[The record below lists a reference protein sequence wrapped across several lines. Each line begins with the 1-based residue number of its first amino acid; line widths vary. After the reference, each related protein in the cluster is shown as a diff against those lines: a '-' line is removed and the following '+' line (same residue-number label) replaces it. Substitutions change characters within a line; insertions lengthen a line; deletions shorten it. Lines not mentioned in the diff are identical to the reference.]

1 MSNILDYISWRG
13 DLSFEASPCNEV
25 DNFIFCMASYVDFN
39 RTYESY
45 NPDVKISIKNAAV
58 SFCESYDLKA
68 LRQNIGTTLPWNDIR
83 RMMSRMSRSKRFADV
98 GISDFLNIIDPELQ
112 MQFSAT
118 VFHISDR
125 EMFVAFRGTDGT
137 LIGWKEDLRLAYL
150 NSVPAQIRAAEYLCA
165 VARKYPCKSIIV
177 GGHSKGGNLAKYA
190 AVHADSDVM
199 ERITAVYNN
208 DGPGFLSDTENES
221 CAYIERRIKNYLP
234 QSSLVGQMLSHKGQ
248 INIVKSVYIGVSQ
261 HDIFGWEILGQRA
274 VRVKQFTRVGEKN
287 HEIFGM
293 RINSLS
299 LDERRE
305 FVDVF
310 CQIVDA
316 TGANTLSELSEAR
329 LKHTATLLKSF
340 SGLKREQKQLMLDFM
355 THLFVPATEKR
366 TKKQ

>member
-1 MSNILDYISWRG
+1 MSNVLDYISWRG
-13 DLSFEASPCNEV
+13 DLSFDVSPCNEV

-39 RTYESY
+39 RTYEGY
-45 NPDVKISIKNAAV
+45 NPDVKISIHNAAV

-83 RMMSRMSRSKRFADV
+83 RMMSRMSGSARFGDV
-98 GISDFLNIIDPELQ
+98 GISDFVNIIDPELQ

-137 LIGWKEDLRLAYL
+137 LIGWKEDLRLSYL
-150 NSVPAQIRAAEYLCA
+150 NDVPAQLRAKQYLCD
-165 VARKYPCKSIIV
+165 VARKYPSKDIII
-177 GGHSKGGNLAKYA
+177 GGHSKGGNLAEYA
-190 AVHADSDVM
+190 AVHADDDVM
-199 ERITAVYNN
+199 SRIVTVYNN
-208 DGPGFLSDTENES
+208 DGPGFLPDSDAEKCE
-221 CAYIERRIKNYLP
+221 IEEKIKNYLP
-234 QSSLVGQMLSHKGQ
+234 QSSLVGQILSHKGQ
-248 INIVKSVYIGVSQ
+248 MNIVKSVYLGVYQ
-261 HDIFGWEILGQRA
+261 HDIFGWEVLGQSA

-293 RINSLS
+293 RINEMS

-316 TGANTLSELSEAR
+316 TGAKTLSELSEAR
-329 LKHTATLLKSF
+329 LKNTASLLRSF
-340 SGLKREQKQLMLDFM
+340 KGLSKEQKQLMLDFI
-355 THLFVPATEKR
+355 TRLFASGASQS
-366 TKKQ
+366 TK

>member
-83 RMMSRMSRSKRFADV
+83 RMMSRMSKSKRFADV
-98 GISDFLNIIDPELQ
+98 GISDFVNIIDPELQ
-112 MQFSAT
+112 MQFSA
-118 VFHISDR
+118 VVYHISEE

-137 LIGWKEDLRLAYL
+137 LIGWKEDLRLSYL
-150 NSVPAQIRAAEYLCA
+150 NNVPAQTRAAEYLCT
-165 VARKYPCKSIIV
+165 VAGKYPSKRIIA
-177 GGHSKGGNLAKYA
+177 GGHSKGGNLAKFA
-190 AVHADSDVM
+190 AVHAGSDIR
-199 ERITAVYNN
+199 ERISVVYNN
-208 DGPGFLSDTENES
+208 DGPGFLPDGES
-221 CAYIERRIKNYLP
+221 GEGTDIEGKIRNYMP
-234 QSSLVGQMLSHKGQ
+234 QSSFVGQMLSHKGQ
-248 INIVKSVYIGVSQ
+248 INIVKSVYLGVYQ
-261 HDIFGWEILGQRA
+261 HDIFGWEILGNRA
-274 VRVKQFTRVGEKN
+274 VRAKQFTRVGEKN

-293 RINSLS
+293 RINCMP

-305 FVDVF
+305 VVDVL

-316 TGANTLSELSEAR
+316 TGAKTLSELSEAR
-329 LKHTATLLKSF
+329 LKHTASLLKSF
-340 SGLKREQKQLMLDFM
+340 SRLGREQKQLMFDFISI
-355 THLFVPATEKR
+355 LFASSDEK
-366 TKKQ
+366 